1 MRLPTWIQPVIL
13 ASSLLAQNTN
23 ALSKYGP
30 EDQAVL
36 KPNNDAV
43 SRKPK
48 TTLDGKKNIVFILTD
63 DQDSVLD
70 SVSYMPKLKEHIID
84 KGTSFVNH
92 FTTTAICCPSR
103 VALWTGKQPH
113 NTNVTDV
120 NPPYGK
126 LKNIKS
132 YLHKMLIEKVV
143 SPSSSHRD

>member
-1 MRLPTWIQPVIL
+1 MRPPAWIQPVLL
-13 ASSLLAQNTN
+13 ASCLLAQSTN
-23 ALSKYGP
+23 ASFNYEP

-36 KPNNDAV
+36 SPNNDAAQ
-43 SRKPK
+43 SKPK
-48 TTLDGKKNIVFILTD
+48 TNNGGKKNIVLILTD
-63 DQDSVLD
+63 DQDAVLN

-126 LKNIKS
+126 LKG
-132 YLHKMLIEKVV
+132 LLIFG
-143 SPSSSHRD
+143 

>member
-1 MRLPTWIQPVIL
+1 MRPPAWIQPVLL
-13 ASSLLAQNTN
+13 ASCLLAQSTN
-23 ALSKYGP
+23 ASFNYEP

-36 KPNNDAV
+36 SPNNDAAQ
-43 SRKPK
+43 SKPK
-48 TTLDGKKNIVFILTD
+48 TNNGGKKNIVLILTD
-63 DQDSVLD
+63 DQDAVLN

-126 LKNIKS
+126 LKG
-132 YLHKMLIEKVV
+132 LLILG
-143 SPSSSHRD
+143 

>member
-1 MRLPTWIQPVIL
+1 MRPQAWIQPVLL
-13 ASSLLAQNTN
+13 ANSLLSQSTN
-23 ALSKYGP
+23 AFLNYEA

-36 KPNNDAV
+36 SPKNEAAQ
-43 SRKPK
+43 SKPK
-48 TTLDGKKNIVFILTD
+48 TSLGGKKNIVFILTD
-63 DQDSVLD
+63 DQDAVLD

-126 LKNIKS
+126 LNSLK
-132 YLHKMLIEKVV
+132 YY
-143 SPSSSHRD
+143 

>member
-1 MRLPTWIQPVIL
+1 MRPPAWIQPVLL
-13 ASSLLAQNTN
+13 ASSLLSQSTN
-23 ALSKYGP
+23 ALFDYAP
-30 EDQAVL
+30 QDQAIL
-36 KPNNDAV
+36 SPNDDAAQ
-43 SRKPK
+43 SKPK
-48 TTLDGKKNIVFILTD
+48 TSLSGKKNIVFILTD
-63 DQDSVLD
+63 DQDAILD

-126 LKNIKS
+126 LQVLVRRQKN
-132 YLHKMLIEKVV
+132 
-143 SPSSSHRD
+143 R

>member
-1 MRLPTWIQPVIL
+1 MRPPAWIQPVLL
-13 ASSLLAQNTN
+13 ASCLLAQSTN
-23 ALSKYGP
+23 ASFNYEP

-36 KPNNDAV
+36 SPNNDAAG
-43 SRKPK
+43 
-48 TTLDGKKNIVFILTD
+48 GKKNIVFILTD
-63 DQDSVLD
+63 DQDAVLN

-126 LKNIKS
+126 LKG
-132 YLHKMLIEKVV
+132 LLILG
-143 SPSSSHRD
+143 